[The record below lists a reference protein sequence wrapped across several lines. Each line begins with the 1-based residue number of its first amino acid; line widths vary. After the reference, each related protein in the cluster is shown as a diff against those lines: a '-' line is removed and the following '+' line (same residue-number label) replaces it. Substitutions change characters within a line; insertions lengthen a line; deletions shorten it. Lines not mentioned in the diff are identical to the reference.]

1 MSTLGIDPSVRAP
14 AFACWPSCH
23 TERIEVIGEGS
34 SRLLSLY
41 GTAHDWAALHAP
53 DDLEAVFIE
62 RPFGRFAKQALDQAC
77 GVLQVAVLHALRE
90 KFPHPVSCFELP
102 VGTWK
107 REAIGNGAAKKADV
121 IEWAERVS
129 PPQGDP
135 SYPLTSDEADALGV
149 ACAGA
154 YLLKRGE
161 AA

>member
-1 MSTLGIDPSVRAP
+1 MSTLGIDPSVARP
-14 AFACWPSCH
+14 AFATWPDCH
-23 TERIEVIGEGS
+23 TERIDVMGEGS
-34 SRLLSLY
+34 ARLLSLY
-41 GTAHDWAALHAP
+41 GAAHDWTALHAP

-107 REAIGNGAAKKADV
+107 LEALGNGAAKKVDV
-121 IEWAERVS
+121 AAWAERVS

-135 SYPLTSDEADALGV
+135 SYPLAQDECDAL
-149 ACAGA
+149 AIAAAGA
-154 YLLKRGE
+154 SLLKRGE